1 MSKLIGINELF
12 DLNKKIPLTDVRSPA
27 EFENG
32 HIPGAINIPLFDNEE
47 RAIVGTLYKNSGQ
60 KEAIL
65 TGLDIAGKKMRGL
78 AEAGLKIAKNKKLI
92 VHCWRGGMR
101 SSSMAWLFET
111 AGISCHVLSGGYKAY
126 RSYIHEYFDLPFNL
140 LIIGGMTGSGKSEI
154 LDELEN
160 LGYQVLKLEKVAH
173 HKGSAFGNLGEQAQ
187 NSNEQFE
194 NDLFT
199 TLQGF
204 DKRQPIF
211 VEDESFN
218 IGRNIIP
225 AGFFKSMSSGR
236 LILIEMDKKLRL
248 GRLVKE
254 YGTFGKQELKDS
266 VLKIAKRIGG
276 ANTQKA
282 TVSIDEGNLEEAA
295 DICLSYYDKAYN
307 YGLSKKI
314 NSEIIRIHMESAD
327 AKTNVINILN
337 VLKSMEII

>member
-1 MSKLIGINELF
+1 
-12 DLNKKIPLTDVRSPA
+12 
-27 EFENG
+27 
-32 HIPGAINIPLFDNEE
+32 
-47 RAIVGTLYKNSGQ
+47 
-60 KEAIL
+60 
-65 TGLDIAGKKMRGL
+65 MRTL
-78 AEAGLKIAKNKKLI
+78 AEAGIRTAKNKKLI
-92 VHCWRGGMR
+92 LHCWRGGMR

-111 AGISCHVLSGGYKAY
+111 AGINCHVLTGGYKAY

-199 TLQGF
+199 ALQGF
-204 DKRQPIF
+204 NIMQSIF